1 MRTRFVALPAAVA
14 ASLVFAACGTAES
27 DAGSSSS
34 SDAPAASASENAS
47 ATTAADG
54 AVTVKHAQGTTE
66 LKSTPKRIAV
76 LDYAALDTIDAL
88 DGSVVA
94 VPKKTLPDELKK
106 YGAAKYVNA
115 GSLKEPDL
123 EKLRAA
129 KPDLIVIGGRS
140 APKYKELAKIAP
152 TVDVTQ
158 PGKSIVADFK
168 AQANTLGTVLGKKD
182 QVAEKAKGID
192 ADVAALKKKGQKAGT
207 GLVIMVSGGK
217 LSAFGE
223 GSRFGLIHSDF
234 GIKQAVD
241 GLKQDRH
248 GQAVSFEFV
257 NQAKPDH
264 IFVIDRDSAI
274 GESGKSAKAVMDNAL
289 VKATPAGKNGKIHYL
304 DGADWY
310 LVSNGINTL
319 PRMIDEVSKSL
330 D

>member
-27 DAGSSSS
+27 STGSSSS
-34 SDAPAASASENAS
+34 GAPAASASENAS
-47 ATTAADG
+47 ATTDENG

-106 YGAAKYVNA
+106 YSAEKYVNA

-129 KPDLIVIGGRS
+129 KPDLIVISGRA

-168 AQANTLGTVLGKKD
+168 AQTNTLGTILGKKD
-182 QVAEKAKGID
+182 EVAAKAQGID
-192 ADVAALKKKGQKAGT
+192 ADVAALKKKGQGAGT
-207 GLVIMVSGGK
+207 GLVVMVSGGK

-223 GSRFGLIHSDF
+223 GSRFGMIHSDF

-264 IFVIDRDSAI
+264 IFVIDRDSAT

-319 PRMIDEVSKSL
+319 PRMIDEVSTSL